1 MNVNLPKFTVMDTPL
16 FISIT
21 NDLFPDVH
29 LPE

>member
-1 MNVNLPKFTVMDTPL
+1 MNVNLPKFTEIDTPL

-21 NDLFPDVH
+21 NDLFPDVK